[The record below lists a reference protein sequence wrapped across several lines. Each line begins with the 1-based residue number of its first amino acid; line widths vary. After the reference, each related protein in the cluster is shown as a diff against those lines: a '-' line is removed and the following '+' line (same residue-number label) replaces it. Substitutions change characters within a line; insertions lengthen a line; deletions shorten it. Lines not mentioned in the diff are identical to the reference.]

1 MSDWILYFLFSAAS
15 RALRWVPIDASL
27 AAARL
32 VGRVYAL
39 LPSRGRLRALVHI
52 KVAFPQES
60 PAWRRKVAR
69 SMFERFAQNAVEV
82 LYVPYLDE
90 RRIRSYVRL
99 SGEDAVRRAL
109 DTGKGVL
116 LLGVHAGSWELSN
129 IACAVFF
136 PQRSYAM
143 LAQPQKRT
151 RRLDSFLNKTRER
164 KGCHVIG
171 VGELKKMMAHLSAG
185 NILGMVADHGG
196 RDGLPVSFFG
206 KQARVPVGSMKL
218 AQKLGSRIVLAFV
231 RRVQG
236 PQHELSFSEYEPVF
250 TGEDAVDLHENLRR
264 INAVFERFIRQYPE
278 EYLWTYR
285 RWKHG
290 PQKDV
295 LVLND
300 GKAGHLKQSQAL
312 CAMLREAGFDVR
324 ARGVDVVFKS
334 GRWRKTLAVVGR
346 LFGPRLLWR
355 LLPLALTREASQE
368 LYAAFCDAVVSAGS
382 SLAAVNLACAYE
394 NQARSIAIMRP
405 GVFSGRQF
413 DLVIMPEHDRPRP
426 QKNVVVTVG
435 ALSHITR
442 EDLESDF
449 NKLAAACPSLRGEA
463 RRVPRIGLL
472 LGGDSKNYA
481 LTPSLAAF
489 VCDQMEK
496 ALDGLG
502 AELVITTSRRTAP
515 AVADVVK
522 GHFRQ
527 DPRCR
532 LIVVAREHN
541 PEGTVDGIFFW
552 SDVLVVSGDSISM
565 VSEACTS
572 GRPVVVFE
580 PHTKKSRNKVDRFLG
595 LLAAKRYI
603 EWVKPSALL
612 PALEEVLSSRYER
625 PVLDPRPRII
635 EALKQLF

>member
-1 MSDWILYFLFSAAS
+1 MGDWTLYFLFSAAS
-15 RALRWVPIDASL
+15 RVLRWIPISASL

-32 VGRVYAL
+32 AGRVYAL
-39 LPSRGRLRALVHI
+39 LPSRGRLRALAHL
-52 KVAFPQES
+52 KVAFPQEG
-60 PAWRRKVAR
+60 PAWRRKVVR

-82 LYVPYLDE
+82 LYVPHLDE

-99 SGEDAVRRAL
+99 SGEDAVRRAI
-109 DTGKGVL
+109 DSGKGIL

-129 IACAVFF
+129 VACAVFF
-136 PQRSYAM
+136 PERKYAM

-151 RRLDSFLNKTRER
+151 RRLDRFLNKTRTR

-171 VGELKKMMAHLSAG
+171 VGELKKMMAHLSEH
-185 NILGMVADHGG
+185 NMLGMVADHGG
-196 RDGLPVSFFG
+196 REGLPVTFFG
-206 KQARVPVGSMKL
+206 KKARVPVGSMKL
-218 AQKLGSRIVLAFV
+218 AGKLGARILLCFV
-231 RRVQG
+231 RRVKG
-236 PQHELSFSEYEPVF
+236 PHHELLFSEYEPVQS
-250 TGEDAVDLHENLRR
+250 GDEAADLHENLRC
-264 INAVFERFIRQYPE
+264 INGVFEGFIRRYPE

-295 LVLND
+295 LVLSD

-324 ARGVDVVFKS
+324 ARVVDVVFKS
-334 GRWRKTLAVVGR
+334 NRWRKFLSVAGR
-346 LFGPRLLWR
+346 PFGSPLLSW
-355 LLPLALTREASQE
+355 LLPLALTRETHERLS
-368 LYAAFCDAVVSAGS
+368 AAFCDAVVSAGS

-405 GVFSGRQF
+405 GVFSSRQF
-413 DLVIMPEHDRPRP
+413 DLVVMPEHDRPRP
-426 QKNVVVTVG
+426 QVNVLVTIG
-435 ALSHITR
+435 ALSHVTR

-449 NKLAAACPSLRGEA
+449 DKLAGAYPSLKGET

-481 LTPSLAAF
+481 LTPSIARF
-489 VCDQMEK
+489 VCDQMKK
-496 ALDGLG
+496 ALDGMD

-515 AVADVVK
+515 AVAGVVREYF
-522 GHFRQ
+522 GQ

-532 LIVVAREHN
+532 LIVIASEHN
-541 PEGTVDGIFFW
+541 PEGTVGGIFFW

-565 VSEACTS
+565 VSEACAS
-572 GRPVVVFE
+572 GKPVIVFE
-580 PHTKKSRNKVDRFLG
+580 PHTKNARNKVERFLD
-595 LLAAKRYI
+595 LLAGKQYI
-603 EWVKPSALL
+603 ERVKPSGLL
-612 PALEEVLSSRYER
+612 PALEKVVSGRCER

-635 EALKQLF
+635 ETLKKLF